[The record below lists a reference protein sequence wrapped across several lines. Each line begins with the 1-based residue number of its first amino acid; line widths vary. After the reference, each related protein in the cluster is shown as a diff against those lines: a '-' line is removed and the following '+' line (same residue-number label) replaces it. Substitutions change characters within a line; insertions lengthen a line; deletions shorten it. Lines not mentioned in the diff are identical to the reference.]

1 MCIFVS
7 FINVSDVKKYKN
19 VNKIFNIMIYHKIGT
34 NTQTKVWVDEI
45 IKHTILGNLINENS
59 SI

>member
-1 MCIFVS
+1 M
-7 FINVSDVKKYKN
+7 KKYKN

-34 NTQTKVWVDEI
+34 NTQTKVLVDEI

>member
-1 MCIFVS
+1 
-7 FINVSDVKKYKN
+7 
-19 VNKIFNIMIYHKIGT
+19 MIYHKIGT
-34 NTQTKVWVDEI
+34 NTQTKEWMDD